1 MATSTTATSDGSE
14 TRTVSRESVTTPFHP
29 ASRSGGQTAQKTSAR
44 RVSSGKVRISGRSTF
59 FGSGRGFGS
68 PNTFGARGD
77 GYRRREMER
86 ERLGSLLQSYDSA
99 LSELYAWDDK
109 AVSDLIIRLEVWRTA
124 AQLELLFLE
133 PREQR
138 APAPGSWL

>member
-1 MATSTTATSDGSE
+1 
-14 TRTVSRESVTTPFHP
+14 
-29 ASRSGGQTAQKTSAR
+29 
-44 RVSSGKVRISGRSTF
+44 
-59 FGSGRGFGS
+59 
-68 PNTFGARGD
+68 
-77 GYRRREMER
+77 MER
-86 ERLGSLLQSYDSA
+86 ERLGSLLQSYDNA